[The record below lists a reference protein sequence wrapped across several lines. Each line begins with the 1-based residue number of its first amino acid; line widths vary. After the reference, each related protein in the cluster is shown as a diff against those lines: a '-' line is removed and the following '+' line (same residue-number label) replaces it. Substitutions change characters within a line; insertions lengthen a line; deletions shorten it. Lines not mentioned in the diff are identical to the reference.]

1 MPVFNRGALAC
12 AAIESILNQTF
23 DDFEIVIVDDGSTDD
38 TVQFIRKN
46 YPMCTLLT
54 QNNLGPG
61 AARNHGVANST
72 GKYIAFLD
80 SDDLWFPWTLES
92 YACAIAE
99 NNSPS
104 FMAGKPLEF
113 RNEFQLSR
121 AVEEDL
127 STLHFND
134 YLESGDEWRWH
145 GVSSFVVKRDAFQS
159 AGGFVD
165 GRINSE
171 DADLALRLGTAKG
184 FVQVTSPCTFAYRL
198 HDGNVTNQTVKTS
211 SGLKSILSTEK
222 SRHYPGGKARA
233 SERWR
238 IISRHIRP
246 HILNLARAGKALD
259 ALWFFFRTTP
269 WHLKTMR
276 WKFLLAV
283 PVTLANGLIRKLFG
297 NGGAVH
303 D

>member
-12 AAIESILNQTF
+12 AAIDSILNQTI
-23 DDFEIVIVDDGSTDD
+23 DDFEIVVVNDGSTDD

-72 GKYIAFLD
+72 GRYIAFLD

-92 YACAIAE
+92 YARAIAE
-99 NNSPS
+99 NDSPS
-104 FMAGKPLEF
+104 FMAGKPFEF
-113 RNEFQLSR
+113 SIKAQISR
-121 AVEEDL
+121 VAAESL

-184 FVQVTSPCTFAYRL
+184 FVQITSPYTFAYRL

-211 SGLKSILSTEK
+211 NGLRCMLSTEK
-222 SRHYPGGKARA
+222 SLQYPGGKARA

-238 IISRHIRP
+238 IISRHVRP
-246 HILNLARAGKALD
+246 HILNLARAGEASD
-259 ALWFFFRTTP
+259 ALGFFFSTNA

-276 WKFLLAV
+276 WKFLLGV
-283 PVTLANGLIRKLFG
+283 PLTLAKGLIRK
-297 NGGAVH
+297 AIRERRSSS
-303 D
+303 